1 MLEKF
6 LSRNPSPCTPVIQ
19 LCYYRRSVILSFD
32 CIKKYGFNS
41 ALQIVPSQEC
51 VLLSVGNE
59 LNNLEVLERCVIEL
73 ALYSAYYLGDEKLVN
88 RSAALC
94 ALQFNR
100 DFYPRCRPKQ

>member
-1 MLEKF
+1 MYTI
-6 LSRNPSPCTPVIQ
+6 S
-19 LCYYRRSVILSFD
+19 SFD

-100 DFYPRCRPKQ
+100 DF